1 VIHLT
6 DVFLRIEMAQV
17 LGRPENF
24 FKNTSKIPRFL
35 AVSCSIGSP
44 EEVPRSGAQSGKFA
58 PHGDD

>member
-1 VIHLT
+1 
-6 DVFLRIEMAQV
+6 MAQV

-24 FKNTSKIPRFL
+24 FKNTAKIPRFL

-44 EEVPRSGAQSGKFA
+44 EEAPRSGAQSGKFA